1 MFEGRE
7 NRFKVII
14 FVLILVMASVG
25 VWGFKLKK
33 DRDLKVLEQLTEAS
47 EVEKNSAIE
56 EEKPEIPEFLCVD
69 ICGAVAQEGFYKL
82 PIESRVVDAVEM
94 AGGLLDTA
102 DIKRVN
108 LAQKI
113 YDQEKIIIPEIG
125 ESLEVEESTDG
136 LININTA
143 DKALLE
149 ELSGIGP
156 AYAERIMAYRQKN
169 GGFKSKEE
177 IMEISGIGEKTYA
190 NIEECICIY

>member
-14 FVLILVMASVG
+14 FVLILAMAFVG
-25 VWGFKLKK
+25 VWGFKVKK
-33 DRDLKVLEQLTEAS
+33 DRDLKVLEQLS
-47 EVEKNSAIE
+47 EVSEAEKISPIS
-56 EEKPEIPEFLCVD
+56 EEKQESPEFLYVD
-69 ICGAVAQEGFYKL
+69 ICGAVYAEGFYKL
-82 PIESRVVDAVEM
+82 PAESRVVDVVEM

-102 DIKRVN
+102 DIKRIN

-125 ESLEVEESTDG
+125 ESLAVEESTDG

-143 DKALLE
+143 GKTLLE
-149 ELSGIGP
+149 ELSGVGP
-156 AYAERIMAYRQKN
+156 AYADRIIAYRQKN
-169 GGFKSKEE
+169 GGFKTKEE

>member
-1 MFEGRE
+1 MFEGIE

-14 FVLILVMASVG
+14 FVLILAMALVG

-33 DRDLKVLEQLTEAS
+33 DRDLRVLEQLAEISVAEDTS
-47 EVEKNSAIE
+47 SISQEKQES
-56 EEKPEIPEFLCVD
+56 PEFLYVD
-69 ICGAVAQEGFYKL
+69 ICGAVAKEGFYKL
-82 PIESRVVDAVEM
+82 PSESRVVDAVEM

-102 DIKRVN
+102 DIKRIN

-125 ESLEVEESTDG
+125 ESLAVEESTDG
-136 LININTA
+136 IININTA
-143 DKALLE
+143 GKARLE

-156 AYAERIMAYRQKN
+156 AYANRIILYRQKN

-177 IMEISGIGEKTYA
+177 IMEINGIGEKTYE